1 MKSICTFL
9 FLITSY
15 TVFPQSCPTID
26 KRNNGNGQAN
36 RCAGIDGTPVASN
49 FVGTSYAIAPSNMAK
64 TGDITFV
71 YDAPI
76 TSPPAIK
83 RIWIGN
89 VLSEVIA
96 GPASVP
102 EISGNTTI
110 VKYCFYV
117 SNLPPAASFTLEFV
131 DPQTDSVLSYC
142 GYSGSDDSNV
152 SPPVILTQPLS
163 QTSCTGETVNLSVI
177 AESTNAGALNYQW
190 RKNGAEIDGAT
201 QFTYAIS
208 PVALE
213 DAGQYDCLVGEAT
226 GSFVLSDFAMLKT
239 VDCSTNNVYMDK
251 CGNGNLVQTFTDSWN
266 NAWVDYNNDN
276 WEDLFITN
284 KHDASSN
291 YLYENNSSSF
301 SKITGGQLLSSFNKS
316 ASSAWADI
324 DNDGDMDVCVVNAT
338 GSASMIYL
346 NNGNETFTSLP
357 NSGVDAHPQY
367 FHGAAWADFDNDG
380 YVDLILTNFFQTR
393 FHHLYKNNGNNT
405 FTKITNTPV
414 TAESNR
420 STSPL
425 LADYDN
431 DGLVDIFIPNGN
443 NQANSFFKNLG
454 NFRFTKITS
463 TAITSA
469 SKNAVG
475 GAWGDYDGD
484 GFLDLFIANSSNQ
497 NNELY
502 KNNGNGTFSQI
513 NASIVSNDKGH
524 SHGANWIDIDN
535 DADLDL
541 FVTNDNGPNFLYL
554 NDGAG
559 NFIKAEDEEIATDIG
574 LNYGQAWAD
583 YNKDGFLDVM
593 ISFHSN
599 QKDRLY
605 CNKTNGNNWINIKLE
620 GVVSNQNGIGAQ
632 IKVKA
637 NGKWQYR
644 EINPMSGFGSQNS
657 IRAHL
662 GLNDASVIDSIE
674 VNWPSG
680 IKQILTSQ
688 NTNRFMTIV
697 EESANSVQGLVF
709 HDLNGNCIKDTEEPT
724 LSDIALIIN
733 EQQRQV
739 SSDKNGALNFHIQEG
754 TYNFSL
760 AENSYWNMAC
770 SSEFTVATG
779 NNNINIPLHTST
791 SGYDLTVDY
800 STTAWRRGFTSESV
814 ISYSN
819 LGTVNAS
826 NSYLVVQYP
835 AEVKINQAS
844 VPYTQDTD
852 NEYTFFIGTVKP
864 GETKSIIVTDSVTL
878 DATVGQEFTV
888 TTTIAADGTDLNL
901 ENNIAT
907 ELNTIVGAI
916 DPNDIAVSPRGQGSD
931 HFVSKDEV
939 LTYKIRF
946 QNVGTYYAS
955 RVSISC
961 PLSSYLDFS
970 SIEIVNVSHD
980 YQYSID
986 QRGVL
991 RIDFPNIHLPD
1002 STTNEMDSHGFFKF
1016 KIKPKA
1022 DLTGGEQII
1031 EKATIAFDYEDPIT
1045 TNSVF
1050 NTIKYESKGDTY
1062 QLLIYPNPATDEA
1075 HFTLDIEFY
1084 KYDDYTGLTQI
1095 DVYSLQGNLVKQYI
1109 PNDEDFTSIDL
1120 AGWHEGQY
1128 IIKAYDAK
1136 NNVYLGR
1143 LIKY

>member
-49 FVGTSYAIAPSNMAK
+49 FEGTSYAIAPSNMAK

-76 TSPPAIK
+76 SSPPAIK

-89 VLSEVIA
+89 ILSNVVA
-96 GPASVP
+96 GPASTP

-110 VKYCFYV
+110 VKYCFYQG
-117 SNLPPAASFTLEFV
+117 NLPPSASFTIEFV
-131 DPQTDSVLSYC
+131 EPQTDTLVSYC
-142 GYSGSDDSNV
+142 GYSGSDNSNV
-152 SPPVILTQPLS
+152 FPPTILTQPLS
-163 QTSCTGETVNLSVI
+163 QSACLGEVVNLSVVG
-177 AESTNAGALNYQW
+177 ESTNGGTLNYQW
-190 RKNGAEIDGAT
+190 RKDGIDITGAT
-201 QFTYAIS
+201 QSIYTIS
-208 PVALE
+208 PVELT
-213 DAGQYDCLVGEAT
+213 DAGKYDCLVGEAT
-226 GSFVLSDFAMLKT
+226 GTFIMSDFATLKT

-251 CGNGNLVQTFTDSWN
+251 CGNGNLLETTTDSWN

-276 WEDLFITN
+276 WEDLFVTDKN
-284 KHDASSN
+284 ELNSN
-291 YLYENNSSSF
+291 NLYENNSGAFTISG
-301 SKITGGQLLSSFNKS
+301 TELSSNLEKS
-316 ASSAWADI
+316 ASSAWSDI

-367 FHGAAWADFDNDG
+367 FHGAAWADFDNNG
-380 YVDLILTNFFQTR
+380 HVDLILTNFFKTR
-393 FHHLYKNNGNNT
+393 FHHLYKNNGNLT
-405 FTKITNTPV
+405 FTKITDTPV

-420 STSPL
+420 STAPL

-443 NQANSFFKNLG
+443 NEPNSLFKNLG
-454 NFRFTKITS
+454 NFRFSKITS
-463 TAITSA
+463 TLITATNTNS
-469 SKNAVG
+469 VG
-475 GAWGDYDGD
+475 GSWGDFNGD
-484 GFLDLFIANSSNQ
+484 GFLDLFVANSSNQ

-502 KNNGNGTFSQI
+502 QNNGDGTFTYV
-513 NASIVSNDKGH
+513 NASIVSNDAGH

-541 FVTNDNGPNFLYL
+541 FVTNDNGPNFLYI

-559 NFIKAEDEEIATDIG
+559 NFTKVSDEEIATDLG

-593 ISFHSN
+593 ISSHSN
-599 QKDRLY
+599 QTDRLY
-605 CNKTNGNNWINIKLE
+605 CNKTNDNNWINIKLE
-620 GVVSNQNGIGAQ
+620 GVVSNQNGIGAK
-632 IKVKA
+632 IKIKS
-637 NGKWQYR
+637 NGQWQYR
-644 EINPMSGFGSQNS
+644 EINPISGFGSQNS

-662 GLNDASVIDSIE
+662 GLGDASIIDSIE

-680 IKQILTSQ
+680 ITQYLTNIS
-688 NTNRFMTIV
+688 TNNFMTIV
-697 EESANSVQGLVF
+697 EESSNSVQGVVF
-709 HDLNGNCIKDTEEPT
+709 HDLNGNCLKDPEEPT
-724 LSDIALIIN
+724 LSDIGLVIN
-733 EQQRQV
+733 EQQTQIA
-739 SSDKNGALNFHIQEG
+739 SNQNGALNFHIQEG

-760 AENSYWNMAC
+760 ADNNYWEMSC
-770 SSEFTVATG
+770 SSDFTVTTG
-779 NNNINIPLHTST
+779 SNNIDVPLTTST

-819 LGTVNAS
+819 IGTVDAN
-826 NSYLVVQYP
+826 NTTLVVQYP
-835 AEVKINQAS
+835 AEVKIIDANFS
-844 VPYTQDTD
+844 YTQTAE
-852 NEYTFFIGTVKP
+852 NEYTFYIGSMKP
-864 GETKSIIVTDSVTL
+864 GETQSIIVTDSVTL
-878 DATVGQEFTV
+878 NSQIGQELTV
-888 TTTIAADGTDLNL
+888 SSNISADGTDLNFT
-901 ENNIAT
+901 NNTAT

-916 DPNDIAVSPRGQGSD
+916 DPNDISVSPHGQGAD
-931 HFVSKDEV
+931 HFVSKNEV

-961 PLSSYLDFS
+961 LLSENLDAN
-970 SIEIVNVSHD
+970 SIEIINVSHH

-986 QRGVL
+986 HRGTL
-991 RIDFPNIHLPD
+991 RIDFININLPD
-1002 STTNEMDSHGFFKF
+1002 STTNEKKSHGFFKF

-1022 DLTGGEQII
+1022 DLTGGAQII
-1031 EKATIAFDYEDPIT
+1031 EKAKISFDYEDPLT
-1045 TNSVF
+1045 TNTVF
-1050 NTIKYESKGDTY
+1050 NTIKYESKGDIY
-1062 QLLIYPNPATDEA
+1062 RLLVYPNPAREDA
-1075 HFTLDIEFY
+1075 HLTLDMEFY
-1084 KYDDYTGLTQI
+1084 KYDDYRGLTQVH
-1095 DVYSLQGNLVKQYI
+1095 VYSIQGNLVKQFTTEEKDI
-1109 PNDEDFTSIDL
+1109 TSIDL
-1120 AGWHEGQY
+1120 NDWQEGQY

-1136 NNVYLGR
+1136 NNIYLGR